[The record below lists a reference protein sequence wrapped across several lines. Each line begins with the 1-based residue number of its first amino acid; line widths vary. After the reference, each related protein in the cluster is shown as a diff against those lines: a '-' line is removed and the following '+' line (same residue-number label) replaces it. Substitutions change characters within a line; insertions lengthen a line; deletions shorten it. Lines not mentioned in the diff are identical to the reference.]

1 MNLYLQIVF
10 IFFIGSMLGWVI
22 ELFYRRILHKK
33 WVNPG
38 FLIGPY
44 LPIYGFGLVFLSI
57 MYFNF
62 YDKFLNP
69 FIMILLMGLGMTL
82 IELIGGLI
90 GLKNNVRLW
99 DYRDEWCNFKGIICP
114 LYSAIWTGVG
124 AIYYFFLAPYVISAL
139 VWFSKNI
146 VFSYFLGIFT
156 GTIIID
162 LVYSSKLY
170 IKIRRFAKDNDVVV
184 RYEQFKLHI
193 KEVQIKA
200 REKYSFLNPFK
211 QSKPLLD
218 YLNTYKDKIINE
230 LKK

>member
-1 MNLYLQIVF
+1 M
-10 IFFIGSMLGWVI
+10 
-22 ELFYRRILHKK
+22 K
-33 WVNPG
+33 
-38 FLIGPY
+38 
-44 LPIYGFGLVFLSI
+44 I
-57 MYFNF
+57 MENIAI
-62 YDKFLNP
+62 P
-69 FIMILLMGLGMTL
+69 FDIQ
-82 IELIGGLI
+82 
-90 GLKNNVRLW
+90 
-99 DYRDEWCNFKGIICP
+99 
-114 LYSAIWTGVG
+114 
-124 AIYYFFLAPYVISAL
+124 YVISAL